1 MCYILVDGNVYLGM
15 TNNNFIPVKDKD
27 DAKKFPNEKN
37 ALSVLQSC
45 VPKILRKNYSWKTLE
60 VEEVEEVV
68 CSDFKVNTK
77 YIPVDVNELKE
88 SIQNLSDKFSILQ
101 GNKEWLLEEESN
113 IDRQISDVLHFLE
126 FNSFSACEGY
136 KLCKALKEL
145 RLKRREVKN
154 ELELINIINCHTCN
168 NIAKGNT
175 NKAINSIENKQYT
188 PRVLTELFEQRCINN
203 ILSNSQTN

>member
-15 TNNNFIPVKDKD
+15 SNNNYLPVKDKD
-27 DAKKFPNEKN
+27 DAKKFPSEKN
-37 ALSVLQSC
+37 AMSVLGSC

-60 VEEVEEVV
+60 VEGDIMD
-68 CSDFKVNTK
+68 SKVNTK
-77 YIPVDVNELKE
+77 YTPIDIDDLRE
-88 SIQNLSDKFSILQ
+88 SINNLSEKFSVLQ
-101 GNKEWLLEEESN
+101 GNKEWLLEKESN
-113 IDRQISDVLHFLE
+113 IDKQISDILHFLE
-126 FNSFSACEGY
+126 FNSFSASEGY

-168 NIAKGNT
+168 NIAKGST
-175 NKAINSIENKQYT
+175 NKAINSIENKLYT